1 MKTILLQ
8 LPVYGA
14 DEGSV
19 SDAPSAVSGMYTKLV
34 TSKMSHI
41 EAILKL
47 VATPEDMLG
56 ERFRAMWPT
65 GLGSDLQMIM
75 NLKGIARPDQQ
86 RILDSVGTSAGVPGV
101 GGVGAGAGAGAGGML
116 SGVSGSLSSSVSS
129 GYSVAS
135 SSSASMMNSFT
146 SSARSAVR
154 AVGNLAAT
162 GTGAATK

>member
-101 GGVGAGAGAGAGGML
+101 GGVGAGAGAGGML